1 MGMHDAAVR
10 TPDTMALFLDVDGT
24 LIEFADRPDA
34 VSVPPDLPAALLAVA
49 QRLDG
54 ALALV
59 SGRSIAELDQLF
71 APVRLPASGLHGA
84 EMRLDADGVKSTAIQ
99 LPAEV
104 AATLRR
110 ELAAFAGVT
119 LEDKG
124 ASVAVHYRASP
135 GSAVQVYD
143 MLARFVARTATPR
156 LDLMVGELVYELKPF
171 GFDKGSAIA
180 QFMQH
185 APFAGRKPVF
195 VADHPIDQAAF
206 SAVSRL
212 GGMGLSVGRLLPGA
226 TGWFSDPAA
235 VRRWL
240 RGIAEPVT

>member
-1 MGMHDAAVR
+1 MHDAAIR

-24 LIEFADRPDA
+24 LLEFAPRPDA
-34 VSVPPDLPAALLAVA
+34 VDVPADLPGMLIGAAE
-49 QRLDG
+49 RLDG

-59 SGRSIAELDQLF
+59 SGRPIAELDQLF

-84 EMRLDADGVKSTAIQ
+84 EMRLEGSGAATEAQ
-99 LPAEV
+99 PLPADV
-104 AATLRR
+104 AAILQR
-110 ELAAFAGVT
+110 ELAGFSGVT
-119 LEDKG
+119 LEDKR
-124 ASVAVHYRASP
+124 ASVAVHYRACP
-135 GSAVQVYD
+135 GSAGQIYD
-143 MLARFVARTATPR
+143 VLARVVARLEEPR

-180 QFMQH
+180 HFMQS

-206 SAVSRL
+206 AAVARL

-226 TGWFSDPAA
+226 AGWFSDPAA

-240 RGIAEPVT
+240 HGIAETVA